1 MLIERLEQIAAVVVT
16 AGLVAGNFFL
26 FTPWRSGH
34 DPRDR
39 RDPDPPQT
47 SQPKQPTEAES
58 LTQPVSKKAPT
69 DP

>member
-26 FTPWRSGH
+26 FTPWRSGL

-39 RDPDPPQT
+39 RGPPQT
-47 SQPKQPTEAES
+47 SQPKQLTETES
-58 LTQPVSKKAPT
+58 FVEPVSKKPQT

>member
-39 RDPDPPQT
+39 RDPPPQT

-58 LTQPVSKKAPT
+58 LGEPVSKKQPT
-69 DP
+69 DF

>member
-39 RDPDPPQT
+39 RDPPKT

-58 LTQPVSKKAPT
+58 LGEPVSKKQPT
-69 DP
+69 DF

>member
-34 DPRDR
+34 DPRER
-39 RDPDPPQT
+39 HGQPRDIPAKFVARNKDTCSASEQT
-47 SQPKQPTEAES
+47 PIA
-58 LTQPVSKKAPT
+58 V
-69 DP
+69 

>member
-34 DPRDR
+34 DPRER
-39 RDPDPPQT
+39 HGPVNSSKPISSSNPE
-47 SQPKQPTEAES
+47 SQGRPANKSP
-58 LTQPVSKKAPT
+58 
-69 DP
+69 

>member
-34 DPRDR
+34 DPRER
-39 RDPDPPQT
+39 HGQPQT
-47 SQPKQPTEAES
+47 SQPSSPSETKT
-58 LTQPVSKKAPT
+58 LVQPVSKSP
-69 DP
+69 

>member
-26 FTPWRSGH
+26 FTPWRSEN

-39 RDPDPPQT
+39 RDPPQT
-47 SQPKQPTEAES
+47 SQPNNQQKLNRLYNP
-58 LTQPVSKKAPT
+58 
-69 DP
+69 

>member
-39 RDPDPPQT
+39 RDPPQT
-47 SQPKQPTEAES
+47 SQPKQPTDAES
-58 LTQPVSKKAPT
+58 LGQPVSKKPPT
-69 DP
+69 DF

>member
-34 DPRDR
+34 DPRER
-39 RDPDPPQT
+39 HGQPQT
-47 SQPKQPTEAES
+47 SQPSSSSETKTLA
-58 LTQPVSKKAPT
+58 QPVSKSP
-69 DP
+69 